1 MRWYVD
7 NTNIVDM
14 QHLCK
19 TFKLKVA
26 GPSGLENR
34 ELLAVTDV
42 SLKIRKGETLA
53 LVGESGCGKTTLGR
67 MLALFYQPTSG
78 TLCINGQNV
87 IGLKRKQLKPIRR
100 QVQMIFQDPVA
111 SLNPRH
117 TVATILTEPM
127 KIHSLYSNSGHGSSQ
142 QQEQAAN
149 LLEAVGLP
157 TADLKKY
164 PHEFSGGQ
172 RQRIAIARALV
183 LKPAFIVADEP
194 VSALDV
200 SVQSQIL
207 NLMLD
212 LREEF
217 QLTYLFISHDLA
229 VVHHIADRIAVM
241 YLGRIV
247 EVASK
252 HDLFNNPVHP
262 YTKALLSSVP
272 SIVPNKQRIGRILQG
287 DPPSPLNPPTG
298 CAFNPRC
305 PHVSEICRN
314 SLPTLEPTAID
325 SMHLVSCHAKE
336 QLQ

>member
-1 MRWYVD
+1 MNNV
-7 NTNIVDM
+7 TIVDM

-26 GPSGLENR
+26 GSSGLENR
-34 ELLAVTDV
+34 ELQAVSDV
-42 SLKIRKGETLA
+42 TLKISKGEILA

-78 TLCINGQNV
+78 TLCIDGQDV

-117 TVATILTEPM
+117 TVEAILTEPM
-127 KIHSLYSNSGHGSSQ
+127 KIFSLYDSRQRAGK
-142 QQEQAAN
+142 AAD
-149 LLEAVGLP
+149 LLAAVGLP
-157 TADLKKY
+157 PSDLKKY

-172 RQRIAIARALV
+172 RQRISIARALV
-183 LKPAFIVADEP
+183 LNPAFIVADEP

-207 NLMLD
+207 NLMMD

-229 VVHHIADRIAVM
+229 VVHHLADRIAVM
-241 YLGRIV
+241 YLGRII

-262 YTKALLSSVP
+262 YTKALLRSVP
-272 SIVPNKQRIGRILQG
+272 SITPNKQRIGRILQG
-287 DPPSPLNPPTG
+287 DPPSPLYPPGG

-305 PHVSEICRN
+305 PHASEICRG
-314 SLPTLEPTAID
+314 SLPALEPTATD
-325 SMHLVSCHAKE
+325 PLHLVSCHAKE
-336 QLQ
+336 QLV